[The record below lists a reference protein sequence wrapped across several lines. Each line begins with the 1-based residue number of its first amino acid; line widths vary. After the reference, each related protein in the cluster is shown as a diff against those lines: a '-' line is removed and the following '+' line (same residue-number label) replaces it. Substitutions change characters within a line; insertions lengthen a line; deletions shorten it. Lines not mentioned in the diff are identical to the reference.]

1 MDALLSENQ
10 TRMVLVDM
18 HAEATSE
25 KLAMGWFLDGRVSAV
40 WGTHTHVQTSDAC
53 VLPRG
58 TGYISDL
65 GMTGPSDSVLG
76 IAPEQ
81 SIRKFLGDPP
91 RRDEQAKGPGEL
103 AGARVTGDTSSVHP
117 GGSAVACRRSVCASG
132 ARDIRRPRARAFCA
146 AFMRRRR
153 AA

>member
-1 MDALLSENQ
+1 MKKVMMVMAILGMMGFCGCRQ
-10 TRMVLVDM
+10 TPPP
-18 HAEATSE
+18 E
-25 KLAMGWFLDGRVSAV
+25 GR
-40 WGTHTHVQTSDAC
+40 GTHTHVQTSDAR

-91 RRDEQAKGPGEL
+91 RRYEQAKGPGKLE
-103 AGARVTGDTSSVHP
+103 GAVFTVDTETGACT
-117 GGSAVACRRSVCASG
+117 AVEA
-132 ARDIRRPRARAFCA
+132 IRITP
-146 AFMRRRR
+146 
-153 AA
+153 